1 MDKKNISYQQKPWL
15 KLYDDG
21 VPEVVNFVDCS
32 LNDYF
37 DEAIKKY
44 PNRIAYISQGYEMT
58 YKELG
63 DIVYR
68 FATCLSDFGINKG
81 DRVAIHLPNILQC
94 VAAYYAIIKIGGIVV
109 MHNPLYSPAE
119 LEFQFNDSGAKVVVT
134 LDLFSNTIIDLR
146 PKTKINQIVCVSFRD
161 YLPSSVNPD
170 TVLSVEPKVSDN
182 VYKWGDLIK
191 KYNPN
196 PPAIKVTHEDIAQLQ
211 YTGGTTGAS
220 KGAILTHS
228 NLTKQLQQIDAWD
241 TAIHRGDEKTMVGA
255 LPFFHVYGLSTVMNL
270 NIYDGFKTILT
281 ARPTPESLIEII
293 QKYRPHIACLVPA
306 MYIGMLNHPDFQKLD
321 LSCIERLMSG
331 SAPLPIE
338 VIKAYEAK
346 TGIHINEGFGLTE
359 ASPVTHSNPYGTVQK
374 TGSIGIPYPG
384 TEVRLVDLE
393 TGEND
398 VPQGEPGEM
407 TIRGPQIMKGYWNR
421 PDETV
426 QAIRNGWLY
435 TGDIATMD
443 EDGYFF
449 IVDRKKDMIIS
460 GGYNVYP
467 REIDE
472 VLYTHPKILD
482 ACCIGVPHPTRGEQI
497 KAFIVLKEGETAT
510 EKEII
515 DFCSKKLAKYKL
527 PTMVEFRSEL
537 PKSNVSKILRKV
549 LREEEMKKM
558 N

>member
-1 MDKKNISYQQKPWL
+1 MY
-15 KLYDDG
+15 
-21 VPEVVNFVDCS
+21 NFVDCS

-58 YKELG
+58 YKEHG

-68 FATCLSDFGINKG
+68 FAACLSDFGINKG
-81 DRVAIHLPNILQC
+81 NRVAIHLPNILQC
-94 VAAYYAIIKIGGIVV
+94 VAAYYAIIKIGVIVV

-119 LEFQFNDSGAKVVVT
+119 LEFQFNDSGTKVAVT

-170 TVLSVEPKVSDN
+170 TVLSVAPKASDN
-182 VYKWGDLIK
+182 VYKWTDLMK
-191 KYNPN
+191 QYNPN

-211 YTGGTTGAS
+211 YTGGITGVS

-241 TAIHRGDEKTMVGA
+241 TSIHRGDAKTMVGA

-537 PKSNVSKILRKV
+537 PKSNVGKILRKV

>member
-1 MDKKNISYQQKPWL
+1 
-15 KLYDDG
+15 
-21 VPEVVNFVDCS
+21 
-32 LNDYF
+32 
-37 DEAIKKY
+37 
-44 PNRIAYISQGYEMT
+44 
-58 YKELG
+58 
-63 DIVYR
+63 
-68 FATCLSDFGINKG
+68 
-81 DRVAIHLPNILQC
+81 
-94 VAAYYAIIKIGGIVV
+94 
-109 MHNPLYSPAE
+109 
-119 LEFQFNDSGAKVVVT
+119 
-134 LDLFSNTIIDLR
+134 
-146 PKTKINQIVCVSFRD
+146 
-161 YLPSSVNPD
+161 
-170 TVLSVEPKVSDN
+170 
-182 VYKWGDLIK
+182 
-191 KYNPN
+191 
-196 PPAIKVTHEDIAQLQ
+196 
-211 YTGGTTGAS
+211 
-220 KGAILTHS
+220 
-228 NLTKQLQQIDAWD
+228 
-241 TAIHRGDEKTMVGA
+241 MVGA

-407 TIRGPQIMKGYWNR
+407 IIRGPQIMKGYWNR

-515 DFCSKKLAKYKL
+515 DFCSKILAKYKL

-537 PKSNVSKILRKV
+537 PKSNVGKILRKV